1 MVRLLS
7 RLFIKNR
14 FDYEDPKVRG
24 AYGKLA
30 SILGIFLNVLM
41 SAGKMIFGKI
51 TGSLSMFADGLN
63 NISDAGSSVITLA
76 GFHEAEKKADRD
88 HPFGHGRAEYVS
100 GLVVALL
107 ILLMGIELLK
117 ESITKIIHPEPMTV
131 SIAAYVV
138 LAVSILIKLYMA
150 WYNTSIGKKI
160 ESPAM
165 RAVATDSLSDMV
177 TTGVVIAAMLIN
189 QFAHVNLDAWGGAAV
204 SLLILYAGYSAARDT
219 ISPLLGQKPD
229 PELVKKVAEI
239 VLQQPDIVGTHDMMI
254 HDYGPGRLF
263 ISVHAEV
270 PGSEDIYRLHDEIDN
285 AEKELTEE
293 LGCLSAVIHM
303 DPIAIDN
310 EKISK
315 TYDAVKAFMKE
326 HYPDYT
332 IHDFRM
338 VPGKTHTNLIFD
350 CVVPIEETDLDSIRK
365 TVTEA
370 VQAAFPDHFAVIT
383 VEHSFV

>member
-88 HPFGHGRAEYVS
+88 HP
-100 GLVVALL
+100 
-107 ILLMGIELLK
+107 GIELLK

-239 VLQQPDIVGTHDMMI
+239 VLRQPDIVGTHDMMI